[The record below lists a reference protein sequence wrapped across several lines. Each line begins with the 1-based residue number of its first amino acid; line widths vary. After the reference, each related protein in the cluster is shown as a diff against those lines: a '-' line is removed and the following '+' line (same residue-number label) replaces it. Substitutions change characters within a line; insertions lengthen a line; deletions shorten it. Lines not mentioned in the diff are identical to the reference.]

1 MRSTKLASTCAL
13 ALALAGCASGPAPT
27 GSGVSSGAALP
38 WLPAAGSGRG
48 GYYKDDGP
56 GDNPPAG
63 LYQTPDAQVRI
74 EPYSKAASR
83 PYVIFGKTYTPI
95 TDEQPF
101 SQRGVGSWY
110 GKKFHGLPTSLGEPY
125 DMYKMTAAHPTLPIP
140 SYVRLTS
147 IASGKQVIVRVNDR
161 GPFHADRI
169 VDVSYTAALKLGLLT
184 KGSHELQL
192 ERLLASDIKRMLA
205 QQASAAPAPAP
216 AQLADDPV
224 AAAESAV
231 IEPLATAA
239 SEPAPVPPGIEAMM
253 LESMSSEHAAV
264 PAQQVSAATG
274 SFYLQLGAYALLGN
288 AETVR
293 SRLAPYI
300 DRLGA
305 LEIVPAGALHRLY
318 GGPFQHRQDAVRA
331 AAALPGA
338 LGVKPLVVQR

>member
-1 MRSTKLASTCAL
+1 MRGTKFAATCAL

-27 GSGVSSGAALP
+27 GSGAKVSSGAGLP
-38 WLPAAGSGRG
+38 FLPKAGSGRG

-74 EPYSKAASR
+74 EPYSRAASR

-101 SQRGVGSWY
+101 SQRGIGSWY

-184 KGSHELQL
+184 RGSHELQL
-192 ERLLASDIKRMLA
+192 ERLLPSDIERMLA
-205 QQASAAPAPAP
+205 RQAAGTSEPAT
-216 AQLADDPV
+216 AQLVPV
-224 AAAESAV
+224 AAMQQAATEPVV
-231 IEPLATAA
+231 IQLA
-239 SEPAPVPPGIEAMM
+239 APVPPGIEAMM
-253 LESMSSEHAAV
+253 LAHRTTAPSVTDDRAA
-264 PAQQVSAATG
+264 QVAAG
-274 SFYLQLGAYALLGN
+274 GGFYLQLGAFALLEN

-293 SRLAPYI
+293 SRLAPYSN
-300 DRLGA
+300 RLGT
-305 LEIVPAGALHRLY
+305 LEVVRTGALHRLY
-318 GGPFQHRQDAVRA
+318 GGPFQQRLDAVRA
-331 AAALPGA
+331 AAALPA
-338 LGVKPLVVQR
+338 TLGVRPLVVQR